1 MYFRSAPLQNT
12 PPEPRMITQRTLS
25 SRASCSP
32 ALRKSWAVAT
42 SIELNRSRRSI
53 VMIPT
58 APSLVMSIGGIGQ
71 PPPAAARAA
80 EGMGDGS
87 SSRAWDAPRANRSI
101 ARARSGPIAIQ
112 QSRVLLQFGCLGRA
126 PAGEFKSAF
135 HLARP
140 VIERELAER
149 IHDLVV
155 RHAGDQ
161 PHAVEEKPAV
171 LVRLGERQAE
181 RGDAGG
187 RSEERRVGKE
197 CRSRWSP

>member
-80 EGMGDGS
+80 EWVDFLKMDIEG
-87 SSRAWDAPRANRSI
+87 AEWE
-101 ARARSGPIAIQ
+101 
-112 QSRVLLQFGCLGRA
+112 VL
-126 PAGEFKSAF
+126 
-135 HLARP
+135 
-140 VIERELAER
+140 IEC
-149 IHDLVV
+149 D
-155 RHAGDQ
+155 
-161 PHAVEEKPAV
+161 
-171 LVRLGERQAE
+171 
-181 RGDAGG
+181 
-187 RSEERRVGKE
+187 
-197 CRSRWSP
+197 